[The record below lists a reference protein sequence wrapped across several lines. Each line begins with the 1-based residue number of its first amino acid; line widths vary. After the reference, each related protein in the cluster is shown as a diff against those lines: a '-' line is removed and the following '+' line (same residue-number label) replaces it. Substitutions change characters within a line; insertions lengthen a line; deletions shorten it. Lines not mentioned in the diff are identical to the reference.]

1 MRKGRDGGKKREKTG
16 KKKENTDENS
26 GLYVIASSRPPDR
39 RPLERRTLEVILD
52 VNLYRLCFVNKIQTF
67 RVFILYILVKKKMWV
82 KNIMFQK
89 MLNFGIRVL
98 KRQDKCYLALIFG
111 PNYESNFLD

>member
-1 MRKGRDGGKKREKTG
+1 MTEEKKQEK
-16 KKKENTDENS
+16 NDDNS

-52 VNLYRLCFVNKIQTF
+52 VNLYRFCFVNKIQSCALMTTF
-67 RVFILYILVKKKMWV
+67 RVFVLYILVKKKMWV

-89 MLNFGIRVL
+89 MLNHGIRVL